1 MLSNEQIITC
11 HLCFESFEIFLEIDS
26 SFNGNNYD
34 IFDCEVCCN
43 PNKVNIIVSQG
54 EIISLNVSNGNE

>member
-1 MLSNEQIITC
+1 MLSNEQVITC
-11 HLCFESFEIFLEIDS
+11 YSCFENFEIFLEIDS
-26 SFNGNNYD
+26 SFNGNNSD

-43 PNKVNIIVSQG
+43 PNKVNVIVSQG